1 MLSSLLDKYY
11 CVRQEVSKDWRR
23 ERKGK
28 FFLLEISAGAG
39 VRTPRL
45 APQHSNMSSS
55 PQAASALPAPTCT
68 APFLDS
74 ELQEKFFLADVNEGK
89 LCVVPITSGEAG
101 KLCSLIQLYKDD
113 YYRTTNAIQSRKYVT
128 DLSKE
133 SDRLEHQLAEPTQE
147 EIWKQSWAP
156 CPDKY
161 RLKITEL
168 SPLLKKRSPK
178 NHLQQSLNE
187 SASRRQK
194 EHNPCENG
202 ALQEVFE
209 ADMEINSAEDFMP
222 TFKDVIG
229 RITNVCKL
237 SVSEMTITGTQEDL
251 LVEELETLKTTK
263 RLLWLSLQ
271 TREHEH
277 LSSKNIDALIQKLS
291 QNETRNANLRRR
303 ILEREK
309 CVKELS
315 SMLQFKK
322 INVLKEDHIS
332 RLASTVEAHLQC
344 QIQRKGVENEELKL
358 KIQTLEKKIAEYK
371 LQVGDY
377 KHQILALRE
386 TSEQEKTGLRKA
398 ITSQKRKAAHF
409 EEAVKNLTS
418 RIREHEVKLSEILS
432 ASDVWKKQHDRM
444 VEEKTMLEIQT
455 EDRKKQITSLS
466 EDLKR
471 KEEYRRNSNEEILGK
486 LNSVNSEN
494 EKIYRENEKLKVSL
508 ATLEN
513 STGSFENEMLGLQE
527 KAKLQENLVEQCKI
541 QVKDKIEA
549 ESKELEHVCDILNAA
564 EEKLQEFQEKLMYW
578 ERINA
583 QKCKNPRELH
593 VQEEDNV
600 NSMDSHSLEVEN
612 FNIQK
617 KYEDLKRKLEKIE
630 FQNEELAYQLK
641 KEDESLQCSKLQ
653 LEEKIAEYN
662 GLTRQLESALEEGKK
677 MVAEEFEK
685 LSYTEQALETKILL
699 LESELREW
707 QEEKKQL
714 LCRFHHNEK
723 HHEICLKELENSLQK
738 SENKNQ
744 SIQSYVQFLKTSY
757 ITMFG

>member
-1 MLSSLLDKYY
+1 
-11 CVRQEVSKDWRR
+11 
-23 ERKGK
+23 
-28 FFLLEISAGAG
+28 
-39 VRTPRL
+39 
-45 APQHSNMSSS
+45 MSSA
-55 PQAASALPAPTCT
+55 PQAASALPAPTC
-68 APFLDS
+68 AALFLDS

-89 LCVVPITSGEAG
+89 MCVLPITSGEAG

-113 YYRTTNAIQSRKYVT
+113 YYRTTNAIQSGKYFT

-133 SDRLEHQLAEPTQE
+133 YDRLEHQLAEPTPE
-147 EIWKQSWAP
+147 EIWKQSWGP

-161 RLKITEL
+161 WIKITEL
-168 SPLLKKRSPK
+168 SPLLKKRSQK
-178 NHLQQSLNE
+178 NNLQQSLNE
-187 SASRRQK
+187 SASGRCASGKDKWQK
-194 EHNPCENG
+194 ENAPCENG

-209 ADMEINSAEDFMP
+209 TDMEINSAEDFMP
-222 TFKDVIG
+222 TFKDVIS
-229 RITNVCKL
+229 RIENVCKC
-237 SVSEMTITGTQEDL
+237 SVSEMTTTDTQEDF

-271 TREHEH
+271 TREHDH
-277 LSSKNIDALIQKLS
+277 LSSKNIDTLIQKLS
-291 QNETRNANLRRR
+291 ENEIQNANLRRK

-309 CVKELS
+309 RVKELS

-322 INVLKEDHIS
+322 INVLKEDCMS
-332 RLASTVEAHLQC
+332 RSASTVEAHLQC

-358 KIQTLEKKIAEYK
+358 KIQTLEKKIAEYN
-371 LQVGDY
+371 LQVGEY

-386 TSEQEKTGLRKA
+386 TSEQEKSGLRKA
-398 ITSQKRKAAHF
+398 ITSQKRKAAGF
-409 EEAVKNLTS
+409 EETVKNLTS

-432 ASDVWKKQHDRM
+432 ASDVWKNQHDRI

-455 EDRKKQITSLS
+455 EDLKKQVTSLL

-494 EKIYRENEKLKVSL
+494 EKIYLENEKLKVSL

-513 STGSFENEMLGLQE
+513 STGSFENEMLD
-527 KAKLQENLVEQCKI
+527 LQENAKLHENLAEQCKI
-541 QVKDKIEA
+541 Q
-549 ESKELEHVCDILNAA
+549 
-564 EEKLQEFQEKLMYW
+564 
-578 ERINA
+578 
-583 QKCKNPRELH
+583 
-593 VQEEDNV
+593 EEDNI
-600 NSMDSHSLEVEN
+600 NSIDSHSLEVEN

-662 GLTRQLESALEEGKK
+662 DLTRQLESALEEGRK

-685 LSYTEQALETKILL
+685 LSYTEQALQTKILL

-723 HHEICLKELENSLQK
+723 RHEIRLKELENSLQRDK
-738 SENKNQ
+738 VKQILSQREEKKNSER
-744 SIQSYVQFLKTSY
+744 
-757 ITMFG
+757 GA

>member
-1 MLSSLLDKYY
+1 MNIFQGKM
-11 CVRQEVSKDWRR
+11 CV
-23 ERKGK
+23 
-28 FFLLEISAGAG
+28 L
-39 VRTPRL
+39 
-45 APQHSNMSSS
+45 
-55 PQAASALPAPTCT
+55 
-68 APFLDS
+68 
-74 ELQEKFFLADVNEGK
+74 
-89 LCVVPITSGEAG
+89 PITSGEAE

-113 YYRTTNAIQSRKYVT
+113 YYRTKNAIQSGKYFT

-133 SDRLEHQLAEPTQE
+133 SDCLEHQLAEPTQE
-147 EIWKQSWAP
+147 KIWKKSWGP

-161 RLKITEL
+161 WIKITEL

-178 NHLQQSLNE
+178 DHLQQSLNE
-187 SASRRQK
+187 SALRRCASGKDTWQK
-194 EHNPCENG
+194 ENTPCENG

-209 ADMEINSAEDFMP
+209 TDTEINSAEDFMP
-222 TFKDVIG
+222 ILKDVIS
-229 RITNVCKL
+229 RIENVCKR
-237 SVSEMTITGTQEDL
+237 SVSEMTITGTQEDF

-263 RLLWLSLQ
+263 RLLWLSIQ
-271 TREHEH
+271 TREHDH
-277 LSSKNIDALIQKLS
+277 LSSKNIDTLIQKLS
-291 QNETRNANLRRR
+291 ENETQNANLRRK

-309 CVKELS
+309 HVKELS

-322 INVLKEDHIS
+322 INVLKEDRMS
-332 RLASTVEAHLQC
+332 RSASTVEAHLQC

-358 KIQTLEKKIAEYK
+358 KIQTLEKKIAEYN
-371 LQVGDY
+371 LQVGEY

-409 EEAVKNLTS
+409 EETVKNLTS
-418 RIREHEVKLSEILS
+418 RIREHV
-432 ASDVWKKQHDRM
+432 
-444 VEEKTMLEIQT
+444 
-455 EDRKKQITSLS
+455 TSLL

-494 EKIYRENEKLKVSL
+494 EKIYLENEKLKVSL

-513 STGSFENEMLGLQE
+513 STSSFENEVLDLQE
-527 KAKLQENLVEQCKI
+527 KAKLQENLAEQCKT
-541 QVKDKIEA
+541 QVKDKTEA
-549 ESKELEHVCDILNAA
+549 ELKDLGHICDILNTA
-564 EEKLQEFQEKLMYW
+564 EEKLQGFQEKLMYW
-578 ERINA
+578 ERISA
-583 QKCKNPRELH
+583 QKGKNPRELQ
-593 VQEEDNV
+593 VQEEDNI
-600 NSMDSHSLEVEN
+600 NSIDSHSLEVEN

-641 KEDESLQCSKLQ
+641 KEDESLQCGKLQ
-653 LEEKIAEYN
+653 LEEKTAEYN
-662 GLTRQLESALEEGKK
+662 DLTRQLESALEEGRK

-685 LSYTEQALETKILL
+685 LSYTEQALQTKILL

-723 HHEICLKELENSLQK
+723 RHEIILKELENSLQR

-744 SIQSYVQFLKTSY
+744 SILNYVQFLKTSY

>member
-1 MLSSLLDKYY
+1 
-11 CVRQEVSKDWRR
+11 
-23 ERKGK
+23 
-28 FFLLEISAGAG
+28 
-39 VRTPRL
+39 
-45 APQHSNMSSS
+45 MSSS

-418 RIREHEVKLSEILS
+418 RIREHVSDYTEVKLSEILS

-494 EKIYRENEKLKVSL
+494 EKIYRENEKLK
-508 ATLEN
+508 
-513 STGSFENEMLGLQE
+513 
-527 KAKLQENLVEQCKI
+527 
-541 QVKDKIEA
+541 VKDKIEA